1 MRTKE
6 ALPGIAELTD
16 TLRQDFPLVLDDE
29 ATGISRTSAHIHLLY
44 HQVRLLNFDTCVR
57 ARS

>member
-16 TLRQDFPLVLDDE
+16 TLQKDFPLVLDD
-29 ATGISRTSAHIHLLY
+29 ATTGLSRKSAHIHLLY
-44 HQVRLLNFDTCVR
+44 HQVRSLTLGPCIRVR
-57 ARS
+57 

>member
-16 TLRQDFPLVLDDE
+16 TLQQDFPLVLDDA
-29 ATGISRTSAHIHLLY
+29 ATGISRTSAHINLLY
-44 HQVRLLNFDTCVR
+44 HQVRLSI
-57 ARS
+57 AH